1 MRAGIRAPP
10 VGAHLVRDR
19 GLPACRG
26 QRVHDAM
33 APYSHFARLSTRYSV
48 PTATSVMPIST
59 Q

>member
-1 MRAGIRAPP
+1 MRARIPAPP

-19 GLPACRG
+19 GLPVCRA
-26 QRVHDAM
+26 QRLRDAI